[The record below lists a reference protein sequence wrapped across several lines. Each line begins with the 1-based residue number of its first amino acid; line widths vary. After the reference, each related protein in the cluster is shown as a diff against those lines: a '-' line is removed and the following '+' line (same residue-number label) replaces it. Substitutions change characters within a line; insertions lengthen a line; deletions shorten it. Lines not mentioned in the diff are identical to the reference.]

1 MTDPIADFL
10 TRIRNAVKAN
20 HKVVEAP
27 GSKIKQEITKI
38 LYEQGYILAYKF
50 DTDEKG
56 HPSIKIALKWDA
68 ATKGNAIKDLKRVSR
83 PGLRQYVS
91 VGDMPRVLNGLGIV
105 LSPKDNPGYLP
116 GMNAGAFNLGA
127 GLSFAILYAAMD
139 TVTATSGAAAGYAAS
154 MIAGAILLVAALA
167 VSFLIPKESEAD
179 NS

>member
-83 PGLRQYVS
+83 PGLRQYCGYKS
-91 VGDMPRVLNGLGIV
+91 MPRVLNGLGI
-105 LSPKDNPGYLP
+105 
-116 GMNAGAFNLGA
+116 
-127 GLSFAILYAAMD
+127 AILS
-139 TVTATSGAAAGYAAS
+139 TSKGVMTNKKAS
-154 MIAGAILLVAALA
+154 DLKIGGEVLCYVY
-167 VSFLIPKESEAD
+167 
-179 NS
+179 